1 MKSDKVE
8 LKFWGVRG
16 SIPVSGPEFERYGG
30 NTSCIELSCG
40 GRHLLFDAGTG
51 VREASEALR
60 AAEVHDIDLF
70 FTHSHYDHIIGLP
83 FFEPIY
89 KPNVSVN
96 MWSGHLA
103 GKTTT
108 RDMIDEFMRPPWFPV
123 KPDICRAT
131 LGFRDF
137 TPGDTL
143 EPHPGI
149 VIHTASLVHP
159 GGSVGYRIE
168 WAGRTI
174 ALIYDTEHRDGEV
187 NETALDLMRGRR
199 PGHLRYDLYRSRNG
213 KVPRFRP
220 FDLAGRRQ
228 GSPSSP
234 ASRGWRC
241 FTIPLRA
248 PMTSWTRCRRRRGK
262 ACPAPLRPS
271 TARPSSS
278 SREDRQGHASARPA
292 SLTFR
297 RTAWP

>member
-1 MKSDKVE
+1 MWLRYRQLGTGIKKRMKSDKLE

-30 NTSCIELSCG
+30 NTSCIELKYG
-40 GRHLLFDAGTG
+40 DRHLLFDAGTG

-60 AAEVHDIDLF
+60 AAEVDDIDLF

-108 RDMIDEFMRPPWFPV
+108 RDMVDQFMRPPWFPV
-123 KPDICRAT
+123 EPDICRAT

-137 TPGDTL
+137 KPGDVL

-149 VIHTASLVHP
+149 VIRTAPLIHP

-168 WAGRTI
+168 WAGRTV
-174 ALIYDTEHRDGEV
+174 ALIYDTEHRDGEI
-187 NETALDLMRGRR
+187 NEVAVALMKGA
-199 PGHLRYDLYRSRNG
+199 
-213 KVPRFRP
+213 
-220 FDLAGRRQ
+220 DLAIYDTTYTEVEMAKYRGFGHSTWQEGVKLAKLAGVERMALFHHA
-228 GSPSSP
+228 PSRTDDQLDAMQAQAQQSLP
-234 ASRGWRC
+234 GAFAAFDGQ
-241 FTIPLRA
+241 TIVL
-248 PMTSWTRCRRRRGK
+248 
-262 ACPAPLRPS
+262 
-271 TARPSSS
+271 
-278 SREDRQGHASARPA
+278 
-292 SLTFR
+292 
-297 RTAWP
+297 